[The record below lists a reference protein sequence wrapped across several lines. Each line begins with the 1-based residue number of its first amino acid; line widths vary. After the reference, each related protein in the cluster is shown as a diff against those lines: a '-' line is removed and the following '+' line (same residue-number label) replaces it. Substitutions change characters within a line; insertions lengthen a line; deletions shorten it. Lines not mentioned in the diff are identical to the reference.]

1 MPDLQIPLILRMLTQ
16 HAGIGSNTII
26 VAKPLVLAFGGV
38 EIPLAL
44 AKVER
49 SDLYGFVE
57 VETLDEKGRKCVLA
71 ALAEDGK
78 SIIPPGGTAIASL
91 SPEGNWLEKKS
102 LIPTDTQGNRI
113 APVASSYAAPVNVEK
128 TACIEEYLS
137 HDIRAVYQ
145 ISSEGN
151 WGALLDEL
159 KKGTIYTFPY
169 SFRGGLEPDA
179 GFLLLAADGTPFL
192 AVGSPTQLEFVG
204 LEQSAA
210 VAEEEEGARE
220 SEDSIDFGML

>member
-1 MPDLQIPLILRMLTQ
+1 MLLLLTQ
-16 HAGIGSNTII
+16 HAGIGSNTTFM
-26 VAKPLVLAFGGV
+26 AKPLVLAFGGV

-49 SDLYGFVE
+49 SDLYGFVD
-57 VETLDEKGRKCVLA
+57 VETLDEKGRKCVLTT
-71 ALAEDGK
+71 LAEDGK
-78 SIIPPGGTAIASL
+78 SIIPPGGTAFASL
-91 SPEGNWLEKKS
+91 SPEGNWLEKRS

-113 APVASSYAAPVNVEK
+113 APVASSYAAPVRLEK
-128 TACIEEYLS
+128 SASIEEYLS

-179 GFLLLAADGTPFL
+179 GFLLVAADGTPFL

-210 VAEEEEGARE
+210 VAEEEEVAGE
-220 SEDSIDFGML
+220 GDESIDFGMM